1 MSLNPETYP
10 QDEDGFENCVKKFYT
25 KYSSQVNTRDILIKS
40 LRSKRVLK
48 PDDISEDEHQ
58 ERIENLCRYA
68 NKLHGTRAPLAEG
81 DKLDILF
88 EIFQQKWKTS
98 FILIGK
104 IPTNS
109 NESVIIEFMKI
120 AKGIADAD
128 DSKRKEENRL

>member
-10 QDEDGFENCVKKFYT
+10 QDEDGFKDCVKKFYT

-48 PDDISEDEHQ
+48 PNDVSVDEHQ

-68 NKLHGTRAPLAEG
+68 NKLHETGAPLAEG

-88 EIFQQKWKTS
+88 ESFPQKWKTS
-98 FILIGK
+98 FILSGK

-109 NESVIIEFMKI
+109 NESVIIEFI
-120 AKGIADAD
+120 
-128 DSKRKEENRL
+128 